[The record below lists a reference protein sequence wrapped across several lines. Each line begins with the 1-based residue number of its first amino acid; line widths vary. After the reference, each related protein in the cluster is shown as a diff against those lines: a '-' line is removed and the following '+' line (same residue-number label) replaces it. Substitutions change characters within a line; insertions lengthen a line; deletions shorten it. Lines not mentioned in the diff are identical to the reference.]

1 MLLTLENKA
10 KYFQQS
16 NGSKAIEV
24 LNIDISVTCYP
35 LRLYSD
41 IKMSTLYSQNALLDA
56 VTAILK
62 KEVLS

>member
-1 MLLTLENKA
+1 MLLTLENEA

-35 LRLYSD
+35 LRLYND
-41 IKMSTLYSQNALLDA
+41 IKISTLYSQNALLDA
-56 VTAILK
+56 LTAILK